1 MTPEKAIE
9 ILNNYEH
16 GFFGYKIDEVKEALN
31 LAVKALKG
39 MALPV
44 AKITFDGKTTEEIRA
59 EIINNFRSAGIEL
72 QASEQE
78 EQTKGDLISREAL
91 KKYAR
96 VVFDKDLGRLRVVD
110 VSNIDN
116 APTVVNEML
125 KSERPKG
132 KWITRT
138 EDNGVNYRF
147 YCSCCNRE
155 VLLITE
161 FCPNC
166 GADMRGEE

>member
-44 AKITFDGKTTEEIRA
+44 AKITFDGKTAEEIKA
-59 EIINNFRSAGIEL
+59 EIINNFRSAGIVL

-78 EQTKGDLISREAL
+78 EQANGMPLCKAKDEA
-91 KKYAR
+91 
-96 VVFDKDLGRLRVVD
+96 
-110 VSNIDN
+110 ICE
-116 APTVVNEML
+116 EMTAD
-125 KSERPKG
+125 G
-132 KWITRT
+132 H
-138 EDNGVNYRF
+138 
-147 YCSCCNRE
+147 CNCLE
-155 VLLITE
+155 P
-161 FCPNC
+161 CPNKDERKQGEWIIVENERYGDNVKCPFCGKELAGTDLNFCCKC
-166 GADMRGEE
+166 GANMRKGGKE

>member
-44 AKITFDGKTTEEIRA
+44 AKITFDGKTAEEITA
-59 EIINNFRSAGIEL
+59 EIINNFRSIGIDL

-78 EQTKGDLISREAL
+78 EQANAIPYEPKGDLIRRDDL
-91 KKYAR
+91 KTAIQDH
-96 VVFDKDLGRLRVVD
+96 FDELDAYFPSAFIKE
-110 VSNIDN
+110 IDN
-116 APTVVNEML
+116 APTVLYDNYSMGYQDGVRKVL
-125 KSERPKG
+125 SEQEAK
-132 KWITRT
+132 
-138 EDNGVNYRF
+138 E
-147 YCSCCNRE
+147 
-155 VLLITE
+155 
-161 FCPNC
+161 
-166 GADMRGEE
+166 